1 MQNARARLD
10 SLKDILHPGDIMT
23 ATVVESEDD
32 RLQFSIWEEL
42 NQVAVE
48 HLRVG
53 DQCNALLLSEK
64 NGFLTWLSES
74 GFLVSTPL
82 ARGVERG
89 ERGVLSFGGYR
100 CSPGREDQRKD
111 SRCHEGTI

>member
-1 MQNARARLD
+1 MTRARLD

-53 DQCNALLLSEK
+53 S
-64 NGFLTWLSES
+64 
-74 GFLVSTPL
+74 
-82 ARGVERG
+82 
-89 ERGVLSFGGYR
+89 
-100 CSPGREDQRKD
+100 
-111 SRCHEGTI
+111 

>member
-1 MQNARARLD
+1 
-10 SLKDILHPGDIMT
+10 MT

-32 RLQFSIWEEL
+32 RLQFFDLGGTESGGR
-42 NQVAVE
+42 E

-64 NGFLTWLSES
+64 NGFVTWLSES

-82 ARGVERG
+82 A
-89 ERGVLSFGGYR
+89 
-100 CSPGREDQRKD
+100 
-111 SRCHEGTI
+111 EG